1 MAAMTLNLLE
11 QMMANGDITV
21 ADLASLANTNSQQEL
36 YNHEDNAATPGSV
49 DETGFEETETI
60 VSVVTTTPENN
71 LQGLDQYN
79 GEELL
84 AAEFDKEVFLEE
96 VRKYRCLWDIASEGY
111 KIRPMKQNA
120 WSKIGQL
127 FNKDAETALQS
138 EDVLDG
144 PLAPQISVRPVVL
157 SGTKRKASDTP
168 SSCGS
173 QGYKNRQE
181 RFDNAIL
188 KELESTNNAIKSVVT
203 TDNED
208 EVSLYCKS
216 IIPIISSFSI
226 KKKRLAMIKVS
237 QLLFELEFEHE

>member
-1 MAAMTLNLLE
+1 MAAMTLNLLQ

-127 FNKDAETALQS
+127 FNKDVEFLQRHLKNLKDNLKKCLDKRNRMTRSGAAATLNAELKSGLRELCEKAAICPFGA
-138 EDVLDG
+138 ELD
-144 PLAPQISVRPVVL
+144 
-157 SGTKRKASDTP
+157 K
-168 SSCGS
+168 
-173 QGYKNRQE
+173 
-181 RFDNAIL
+181 DN
-188 KELESTNNAIKSVVT
+188 KQNLEQQNW
-203 TDNED
+203 
-208 EVSLYCKS
+208 LY
-216 IIPIISSFSI
+216 I
-226 KKKRLAMIKVS
+226 
-237 QLLFELEFEHE
+237 